1 MEKSIET
8 IWKQGFLKSD
18 ALVAPKLN
26 DLYNQKSTHIID
38 KFNNRFRKNLIG
50 LVIGAFFALVFSYLN
65 EIPYLGIAMFV
76 LLNLLAIVNYK
87 VWKSLGEIDKT
98 ANSFHYLKS
107 FDKWMKE
114 QVAMNRKFAKFLY
127 PAFFLS
133 IILGFWL
140 GGFGG
145 SIPGENF
152 VADIVANHPNTL
164 LVFGLPMYGILAI
177 IIITVVLIKFGDKI
191 YDFDVKLMYGRIFNK
206 LDELITDM
214 EEIKAS

>member
-38 KFNNRFRKNLIG
+38 KFNSMFRKNLIA
-50 LVIGAFFALVFSYLN
+50 LVIGAFFAVGFTYWN
-65 EIPYLGIAMFV
+65 EIPYLGICMFFV
-76 LLNLLAIVNYK
+76 LNLLALVNYK
-87 VWKSLGEIDKT
+87 VWKSLRKIDKT
-98 ANSFHYLKS
+98 ESSFNYLKS
-107 FDKWMKE
+107 FDKWMKA
-114 QVAMNRKFAKFLY
+114 QVSMNRKFAKFMY

-133 IILGFWL
+133 VVLGFWL

-145 SIPGENF
+145 SIPGEKL
-152 VADIVANHPNTL
+152 VAEIVANYPDTL
-164 LVFGLPMYGILAI
+164 LLFGLPMYGILAI
-177 IIITVVLIKFGDKI
+177 IFITALLVKFGDKI
-191 YDFDVKLMYGRIFNK
+191 YDFDVKLVYGRIFNK

-214 EEIKAS
+214 EEIKA